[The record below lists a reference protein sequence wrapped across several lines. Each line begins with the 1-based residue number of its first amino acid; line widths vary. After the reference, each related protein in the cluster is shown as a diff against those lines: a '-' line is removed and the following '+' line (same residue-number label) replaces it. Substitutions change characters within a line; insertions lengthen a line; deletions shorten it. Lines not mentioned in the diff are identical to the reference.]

1 MNSTAKVKLKFS
13 KFPTFTKR
21 CSLHT
26 NPNLL
31 AMKLLSLEP
40 FIPSG
45 SNFEGAKQLFQELG
59 FRINWNAGDYVGFE
73 RDGCKFI
80 LQKYNNQ
87 AFAENLMINVRVD
100 NAEGFWKEVTE
111 KGLAEKFGVRIGK
124 PTQQPYG
131 KEVNLIDMAGVCW
144 HFVE

>member
-1 MNSTAKVKLKFS
+1 
-13 KFPTFTKR
+13 
-21 CSLHT
+21 
-26 NPNLL
+26 
-31 AMKLLSLEP
+31 MKLLSLEP

-59 FRINWNAGDYVGFE
+59 FRVNWNAGDYVGFE

-80 LQKYNNQ
+80 LQNYNNQ

-100 NAEGFWKEVTE
+100 NAEAFWKEITE
-111 KGLAEKFGVRIGK
+111 KGFAETFGIRIGK
-124 PTQQPYG
+124 PTLQPYG